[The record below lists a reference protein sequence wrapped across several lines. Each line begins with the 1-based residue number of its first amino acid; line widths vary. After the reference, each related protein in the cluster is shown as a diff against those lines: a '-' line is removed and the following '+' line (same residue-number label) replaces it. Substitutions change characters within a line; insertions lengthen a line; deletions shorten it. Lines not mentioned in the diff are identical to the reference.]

1 MVFVYHRFSN
11 NPLQCCPITVHPT
24 DRWVLA
30 AKKTLR
36 PSLMGRP
43 SIGLTFRWKVPS
55 TMCSYV
61 ICSCFGGRSL
71 KLWKSQSIFS
81 RTQGKHH
88 HKLLGFA
95 ATGLH
100 MGGFCLHSVIIPYQ
114 TSVLNKPP
122 LKPNW
127 SFWCSSSLPSTNL
140 WFTFTSW
147 HRKLS

>member
-1 MVFVYHRFSN
+1 
-11 NPLQCCPITVHPT
+11 
-24 DRWVLA
+24 
-30 AKKTLR
+30 
-36 PSLMGRP
+36 MGRP

-61 ICSCFGGRSL
+61 ISSCFGGRSL

-81 RTQGKHH
+81 RTQGKHHH

-114 TSVLNKPP
+114 TSVLNTASFETE
-122 LKPNW
+122 LKFLMLEFAAKYEFVIHIHIP
-127 SFWCSSSLPSTNL
+127 
-140 WFTFTSW
+140 
-147 HRKLS
+147 

>member
-1 MVFVYHRFSN
+1 
-11 NPLQCCPITVHPT
+11 
-24 DRWVLA
+24 
-30 AKKTLR
+30 
-36 PSLMGRP
+36 MGRP

-61 ICSCFGGRSL
+61 ISSCFGGRSL
-71 KLWKSQSIFS
+71 KLWKSQSIVS

-114 TSVLNKPP
+114 TSVLNTASFETE
-122 LKPNW
+122 LKCLMLEIAAKYEFVIHIHIP
-127 SFWCSSSLPSTNL
+127 
-140 WFTFTSW
+140 
-147 HRKLS
+147 